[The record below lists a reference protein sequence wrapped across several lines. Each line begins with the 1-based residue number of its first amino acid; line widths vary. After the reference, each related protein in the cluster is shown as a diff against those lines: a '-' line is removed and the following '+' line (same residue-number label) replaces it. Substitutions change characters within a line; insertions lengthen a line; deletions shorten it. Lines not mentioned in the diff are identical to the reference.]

1 MEARVSCDEGSFLV
15 TAVDAAVFTVG
26 MMLTEAEEEM
36 LKNSEQRLKCIKSA
50 LSRIAYSDISRKNL
64 YRKLRSKYPPK
75 LCEET
80 VELMAERGYIDDER
94 LCRDTVETLY
104 RVRLYGKR
112 KIAAKLY
119 ADGFDSETVRNIFD
133 EFEFDSDFEN
143 MEKLLMK
150 KYGASAFKA
159 RREQKAKICAY
170 LYSQGYGYSEINGIA
185 DSFAEDDDE

>member
-1 MEARVSCDEGSFLV
+1 
-15 TAVDAAVFTVG
+15 VFTVG
-26 MMLTEAEEEM
+26 VMLTEAEEEL
-36 LKNSEQRLKCIKSA
+36 LKTCEQRLKCIKSA

-80 VELMAERGYIDDER
+80 VELMVERGYINDER

-119 ADGFDSETVRNIFD
+119 DAVFERLREAGCEAVRVGTGLD
-133 EFEFDSDFEN
+133 D
-143 MEKLLMK
+143 
-150 KYGASAFKA
+150 AHAPA
-159 RREQKAKICAY
+159 RRAYEKAGFEASLSSIVYYKKI
-170 LYSQGYGYSEINGIA
+170 
-185 DSFAEDDDE
+185 